1 MCKKIITAA
10 AVLAIAAG
18 AYFTGSVVAHSQ
30 DARSQHQ
37 LMGAI
42 VGGQTIGID
51 GNVYEARPCLG
62 MYGNGPGPAHWQFTC
77 R

>member
-1 MCKKIITAA
+1 MRKIIV
-10 AVLAIAAG
+10 AVAGLALAAG
-18 AYFTGSVVAHSQ
+18 AYLTGTAVAHSQ

-42 VGGQTIGID
+42 VGGQSIGID
-51 GNVYEARPCLG
+51 GKVYEARPCLG

>member
-1 MCKKIITAA
+1 MRKKIITAA

-18 AYFTGSVVAHSQ
+18 TYFTGSVVAHSQ

-37 LMGAI
+37 LMSAI
-42 VGGQTIGID
+42 VRGASIEID
-51 GNVYEARPCLG
+51 GQVYEARSCLG
-62 MYGNGPGPAHWQFTC
+62 MYGNGPGPARWQYAC